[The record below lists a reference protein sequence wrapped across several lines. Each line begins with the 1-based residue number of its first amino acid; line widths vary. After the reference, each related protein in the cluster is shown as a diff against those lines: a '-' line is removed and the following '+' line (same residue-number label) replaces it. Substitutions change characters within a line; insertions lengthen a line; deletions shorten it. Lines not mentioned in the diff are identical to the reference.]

1 MVNTGITKLSTT
13 EIIIT
18 VFFSV
23 FGIGLIIAA
32 SSFFY
37 YIKKRNSQNDSYI
50 SVFNKTQKKVSI
62 FKKNLNKKSINLMDM
77 DFNEG

>member
-18 VFFSV
+18 VVFSV
-23 FGIGLIIAA
+23 FVIGLIIAA

-50 SVFNKTQKKVSI
+50 SFFNKTQKKVSI